1 MDQVVGQQVNKVDV
15 VDKVTGEAQFAKD
28 LGYDG
33 ELGFDADE
41 MLHLKVLRAPHPHA
55 KINEIDTTKAKELS
69 GVEMVV
75 TADDVRPLE
84 NFGLIFE
91 DQQVLVTDKTR
102 YMGDSLAI
110 VAAETEKIA
119 HKALDLIEVDYE
131 ELEVVTSP
139 WEAMQSDAPIIQ
151 EDFCY
156 TEVFYP
162 PNDKADQCS
171 LDDLDNKLC
180 NCNLHSSYNLKK
192 GDIDT
197 GFAEADHIFT
207 NEFQTQHVEQLP
219 LEPEAG
225 VASYDEESG
234 EYTLWTPT
242 QWLHDMQYDVAN
254 SLDVAPE
261 KIKVIQPTIGGAFG
275 KREDVSVHIHLAL
288 MAELTGRPVRLAYT
302 REESMITQSK
312 RHPINFKF
320 KTGVTE
326 DGKLTAWEAEVTGDV
341 GGCASSSCAVV
352 HQALYHCTGPY
363 NVPHVKGKSYAYYT
377 NNTYTGAMRG
387 FGATQAAFAYESQID
402 IIAKEL
408 GFDPAEFRL
417 KNAYQV
423 GSTTPNGQKLTTS
436 VATQDTIVE
445 ATKNLGYEPGTL
457 NKDNDEKSATTESA
471 TKKRGTGIGTI
482 MFGNGFGEG
491 YPDHAYCNL
500 KIKED
505 GRVVLETAAADVGQ
519 GVLTVAAQLVAE
531 VLNISVDRIEVP
543 QATTEM
549 KNAGSTSATRQTI
562 FSGNAAKLAAE
573 NLLGEINNLVFLK
586 YGLNFPEFEVSEGEI
601 RPHGDHENVT
611 FGQLAKL
618 AKERGE
624 ELSAEGCYFPET
636 IAPDEEAGQSKL
648 NYVAYTFNTNV
659 VEVEVDTETGEV
671 DVLNVQAAIDLGKA
685 IHPQNVEG
693 QSEGGIAMGMGMALT
708 EEQII
713 EDGIT
718 LNPNMS
724 GYIVPTSMDMPNID
738 TAMVESGDAAGPYGA
753 KGIGEPVMIPVVPG
767 IINAIED
774 AIGVRIKDLPATPDK
789 ILKALSEKEDN

>member
-1 MDQVVGQQVNKVDV
+1 MHKVIGQKVKKVDV
-15 VDKVTGEAQFAKD
+15 IDKVTGQAKFAKD
-28 LGYDG
+28 LSWNE
-33 ELGFDADE
+33 ELGFSRDE
-41 MLHLKVLRAPHPHA
+41 LLHLKVLRAPYPHA
-55 KINEIDTTKAKELS
+55 KINEIDTTEAQKLEGVVKVITAK
-69 GVEMVV
+69 
-75 TADDVRPLE
+75 DVRKLG
-84 NFGLIFE
+84 NFGLIFK
-91 DQQVLVTDKTR
+91 DQEVLIREKTR
-102 YMGDSLAI
+102 YMGDPLAI
-110 VAAETEKIA
+110 VAAETKKIA
-119 HKALDLIEVDYE
+119 SQALELIKVDYE

-139 WEAMQSDAPIIQ
+139 WEAMEDGAPVIQ
-151 EDFCY
+151 EDYCY
-156 TEVFYP
+156 KELFASESESL
-162 PNDKADQCS
+162 NDRLA
-171 LDDLDNKLC
+171 NP
-180 NCNLHSSYNLKK
+180 NLHSSYNLDK
-192 GDIDT
+192 GDIEA

-234 EYTLWTPT
+234 EYTLWAPT
-242 QWLHDMQYDVAN
+242 QWLHDMQYDIAH
-254 SLDVAPE
+254 SLGVAPD
-261 KIKVIQPTIGGAFG
+261 KIKIIQPTIGGAFG

-312 RHPINFKF
+312 RHPIHFEF
-320 KTGVTE
+320 KTGVAA
-326 DGKLTAWEAEVTGDV
+326 DGRLTAWQAEVIGDV
-341 GGCASSSCAVV
+341 GAYASSSCAVV

-387 FGATQAAFAYESQID
+387 FGATQAAFAYESQMD

-586 YGLNFPEFEVSEGEI
+586 YGLNFPEFEVANGEV
-601 RPHGDHENVT
+601 RPYSDQESIT
-611 FGQLAKL
+611 FGQLAKI
-618 AKERGE
+618 ANERGE
-624 ELSAEGCYFPET
+624 ELSAQGCYFPET
-636 IAPDEEAGQSKL
+636 FAPDEESGQSEF

-659 VEVEVDTETGEV
+659 VEVEVNTTTGEV
-671 DVLNVQAAIDLGKA
+671 EVLNVQAAIDLGKA

-693 QSEGGIAMGMGMALT
+693 QSEGGIAMGIGMALM
-708 EEQII
+708 ENQII
-713 EDGIT
+713 EKGVT
-718 LNPNMS
+718 LNPNLS
-724 GYIVPTSMDMPNID
+724 DYRVPTAVDMPQID
-738 TAMVESGDAAGPYGA
+738 TAMVESGDAVGPYGA
-753 KGIGEPVMIPVVPG
+753 KGIGEPVMIPSVPAV
-767 IINAIED
+767 INAIED
-774 AIGVRIKDLPATPDK
+774 AIGVRIKELPATPEK
-789 ILKALSEKEDN
+789 ILDALGKKDNN